1 MKAQIVFLQET
12 HFTHQSIPKLPTH
25 LYSQWLLSTS
35 PVSKSRGTATAIH
48 KNYPFQPMGN
58 LVDPQGCYVFLKGT
72 IAGKKYTFANIYAP
86 NSNLRTFIDAAL
98 ERLVEFR
105 EGSLILGGDFNVS
118 PDPSLDTSHRRHTH
132 SHAFLKR
139 FCKSLLAS
147 GLVDSWR
154 VLHPSDSDFS
164 YYSKVHSVYIHID
177 LLYVDRPT
185 LKLLQ
190 CSSIENIT
198 ILDHALITVTLRL
211 PSGTHKTWFW
221 HLNENLLDDA
231 VVVSKISDALKLY
244 FQETTTND
252 LSKGMIWDSVILRA
266 L

>member
-1 MKAQIVFLQET
+1 
-12 HFTHQSIPKLPTH
+12 
-25 LYSQWLLSTS
+25 
-35 PVSKSRGTATAIH
+35 
-48 KNYPFQPMGN
+48 MGN

-252 LSKGMIWDSVILRA
+252 LSKGMIWEAHKAVIRGEPIFLGTKLKKERQADFYRVLTALQQAELKHKIGGDPDAQYTRLVFPWEKLR
-266 L
+266 